1 MAVTLFHITNTAV
14 IIGCLLVAWGI
25 FIHGRQFGS
34 NLRLRRRIV
43 ATAFTFLALHHSS
56 LLTIIRPEGVEV
68 YATQPIC
75 LLYVAFLILVMGG
88 TAIMNRRYHQNFALW
103 VLMLIIPFTFLLVN
117 SLMIALGLYQPLF
130 HWDELLDFRSNT
142 PMFFYGRMLF
152 VSFLLVFWLLAA
164 CMLIEAYLHDRRLRA
179 KRPMSEDA
187 EYHTGEV
194 RFVLGWA
201 AIIVTEIVILC
212 LPSLIPHIVMN
223 MLMIAGLTLTAIG
236 YRQLVRYLRAR
247 AEGRLAP
254 VLISRRIPLLLSMEQ
269 AGTTAWGTAVQQNP
283 FFNGNPMLDDVAQA
297 LGVRSTDV
305 SEYVQKQGINF
316 MAWVSDQRLR
326 RSAELITTTD
336 RKIAEIATALGYND
350 LPTFTRAFKR
360 QFGMAPSEYRRK
372 ECDKPNILP

>member
-201 AIIVTEIVILC
+201 AIIVTEIVVLC

-326 RSAELITTTD
+326 HSAELITTTD

-360 QFGMAPSEYRRK
+360 QFGMAHSEYRRK

>member
-1 MAVTLFHITNTAV
+1 MAVTLFHITNAAV

-34 NLRLRRRIV
+34 NLRLRRRFV

-201 AIIVTEIVILC
+201 AIIVTEIVVLC

-350 LPTFTRAFKR
+350 LPTFPRAFKR

>member
-34 NLRLRRRIV
+34 GLRLRRRFV

-130 HWDELLDFRSNT
+130 LWDELLDFRSNT

-164 CMLIEAYLHDRRLRA
+164 CMLIEAYLHDQRLRA

-194 RFVLGWA
+194 RFVFGWA
-201 AIIVTEIVILC
+201 AIIVTEIVVLC

>member
-201 AIIVTEIVILC
+201 AIIVTEIVVLC

>member
-34 NLRLRRRIV
+34 NLRLRRRFV
-43 ATAFTFLALHHSS
+43 ATAVTFLALHHSS

-201 AIIVTEIVILC
+201 AIIVTEIVVLC

-372 ECDKPNILP
+372 ECDKSNILP

>member
-201 AIIVTEIVILC
+201 AIIVTEIVVLC

-247 AEGRLAP
+247 AEVRLAP

>member
-164 CMLIEAYLHDRRLRA
+164 CMLIEAYLHDRRLMA

-201 AIIVTEIVILC
+201 AIIVTEIVVLC